1 MYESEVAQIRRQIET
16 EMEALQRGMYGLSQ
30 GTARHDFINRR
41 MVRVDKY
48 HTTLAHYVG
57 ENVAEEMVCEL
68 YNGTM
73 K

>member
-1 MYESEVAQIRRQIET
+1 MYESEVARIRRQIET

-41 MVRVDKY
+41 MDRVDNY

-57 ENVAEEMVCEL
+57 ENAAEEMVYEL